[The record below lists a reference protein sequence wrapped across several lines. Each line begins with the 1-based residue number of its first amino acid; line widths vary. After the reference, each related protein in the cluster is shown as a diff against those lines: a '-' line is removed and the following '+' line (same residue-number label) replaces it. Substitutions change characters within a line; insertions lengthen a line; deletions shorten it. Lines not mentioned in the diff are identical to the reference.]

1 MKVRL
6 FIAVAAIIC
15 GSPSVAGEWETYSFG
30 RIRGDYV
37 TDLPGGRENVERA
50 RTHGFLGTRYF
61 AGAWEF
67 GGAAKVSLGSAS
79 NSDNVE
85 NLDNEE
91 EDSLDI
97 GEFYARYATDRSIF
111 ELGRAPLPFTLSALV
126 WDHDLRPAGVSY
138 QYDVAVGQFSR
149 LSLLGGYF
157 APLHIDESESRLGG
171 VQMRFD
177 AAAGDPTGWR
187 LAFGYFE
194 FTDLDE
200 VTADGR
206 TRTNRRNA
214 SGLIS
219 DYELAVASFGTGWM
233 VGQRPLT
240 LDLEFAKNLGADNL
254 DEAGRL
260 SLRWGDVRD
269 QPWEAGYAYQRIQR
283 DAVQAAF
290 NEDDWWFPTNV
301 RGYSAWYG
309 HRLTD
314 HWTLKISGF
323 VERRDD
329 LEQHLKRVLID
340 LNWNY

>member
-1 MKVRL
+1 MSTRNVA
-6 FIAVAAIIC
+6 FIVLIALGAPA
-15 GSPSVAGEWETYSFG
+15 SGEWEPYSFG
-30 RIRGDYV
+30 RVRGDYV
-37 TDLPGGRENVERA
+37 TDLPGGRDDVERA
-50 RTHGFLGTRYF
+50 RLHGFFGARYF
-61 AGAWEF
+61 TGSWEF
-67 GGAAKVSLGSAS
+67 GAAAKVSLGTES
-79 NSDNVE
+79 NSVNVA

-97 GEFYARYATDRSIF
+97 GEFYARYATDTAVFEAGRS
-111 ELGRAPLPFTLSALV
+111 PLPFTLSALV

-138 QYDVAVGQFSR
+138 QYDKEVGEFSR
-149 LSLLGGYF
+149 LSVLGGYF

-171 VQMRFD
+171 LQVRFD

-194 FTDLDE
+194 FTDLEE
-200 VTADGR
+200 VVADGR
-206 TRTNRRNA
+206 TRTNRRNP

-233 VGQRPLT
+233 VGERPLV
-240 LDLEFAKNLGADNL
+240 LDLEIAKNLGADDL
-254 DEAGRL
+254 DEAARL
-260 SLRWGDVRD
+260 SLKWGDVRD
-269 QPWEAGYAYQRIQR
+269 QPWEAGYSIQRIQR

-314 HWTLKISGF
+314 HWSLKVSGF

-329 LEQHLKRVLID
+329 LDNHLKRLLID